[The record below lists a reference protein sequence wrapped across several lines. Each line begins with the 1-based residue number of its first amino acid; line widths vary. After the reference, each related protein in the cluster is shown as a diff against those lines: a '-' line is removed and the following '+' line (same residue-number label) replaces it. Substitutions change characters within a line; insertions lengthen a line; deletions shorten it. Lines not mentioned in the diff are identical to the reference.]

1 MNMLLTVILLLF
13 VLSMLI
19 WGMISKSRI
28 YQFPFL
34 VGAIAFSF
42 ILPQLPALVNDR
54 FLPEGAYAKTIFFT
68 ILCLAM
74 CWLGW
79 NPKAKPLSFFKHD
92 FHEKRLL
99 IVALMFSL
107 CGAFFYYKLSRLP
120 GEMIVGV
127 EMSGTSVMYVFFGRF
142 LTYGL
147 AIAVICM
154 ANRLSWTALVVIAF
168 DLVFYI
174 DRLVVTGKRGEAL
187 ELLMIF
193 ALAFYFYR
201 GFVMPRFVMLAG
213 IILGTLLM
221 TSMSDYRQIT
231 RANSGPVWQDI
242 TQIDVSANF
251 TNAMRDGG
259 GHEMQNAIYRI
270 YNTEQTM
277 EFDYGKFH
285 WNRLVF
291 NYVPAQLLG
300 HGLKNS
306 LMLSMPALAKDYQ
319 PFTGTTETGMADAF
333 QSFWYFG
340 ALKFLLLSY
349 LMCRLWASANNG
361 AMAAQLVYILSIV
374 PAMHAI
380 SHQTDWAVMEWPHML
395 IFLVPAFLYSRM
407 PAARVGLRFVR
418 TNPDAGNVVTASN

>member
-1 MNMLLTVILLLF
+1 MNMLLTVILLLL

-19 WGMISKSRI
+19 WGIISKSRI

-34 VGAIAFSF
+34 VGAITFSF

-54 FLPEGAYAKTIFFT
+54 FLPEDAYAKTIFFT
-68 ILCLAM
+68 ILCVAM

-79 NPKAKPLSFFKHD
+79 SPKAKPLSFFKHD
-92 FHEKRLL
+92 FDEKRLL
-99 IVALMFSL
+99 IVALLFSL

-127 EMSGTSVMYVFFGRF
+127 QMSGASVMYLFFGRF

-147 AIAVICM
+147 AIAVICL
-154 ANRLSWTALVVIAF
+154 ANRLSWMALVVICF
-168 DLVFYI
+168 DLVFYM

-187 ELLMIF
+187 ELLIIF

-201 GFVMPRFVMLAG
+201 GWVIPRFLILAG
-213 IILGTLLM
+213 IVLGTLLM

-242 TQIDVSANF
+242 MQIDVSANF
-251 TNAMRDGG
+251 ANAMRDGG

-270 YNTEQTM
+270 YNTEHMM

-300 HGLKNS
+300 DRLKSS
-306 LMLSMPALAKDYQ
+306 LMFSMPALARDYQ

-349 LMCRLWASANNG
+349 LMCRLWKSANSG
-361 AMAAQLVYILSIV
+361 AMAARFVYILSII

-380 SHQTDWAVMEWPHML
+380 SHQTDWVVMIWPHML
-395 IFLVPAFLYSRM
+395 IFVVPAFIYARI
-407 PAARVGLRFVR
+407 PAARIGLVFDR
-418 TNPDAGNVVTASN
+418 TNSDTQYMASASN